1 MELFTPSFGLI
12 FWMFVVVVLL
22 LLLLGKFAWPVIV
35 STIEQRADLIDKG
48 VEYAENA
55 KSQLDNAKAEA
66 RPRNN
71 RQRYCVKPTE

>member
-48 VEYAENA
+48 LE
-55 KSQLDNAKAEA
+55 
-66 RPRNN
+66 
-71 RQRYCVKPTE
+71 